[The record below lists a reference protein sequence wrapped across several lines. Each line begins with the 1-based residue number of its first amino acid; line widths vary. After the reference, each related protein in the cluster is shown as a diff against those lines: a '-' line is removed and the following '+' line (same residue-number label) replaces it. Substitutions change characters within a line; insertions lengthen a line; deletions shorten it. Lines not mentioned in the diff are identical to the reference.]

1 MPGGSKPSASLPT
14 LLKIDIKWTGQV
26 TLNIIIWQYGFMVCS
41 IICGAQYGDEGK
53 GKIVAYI
60 AHKDKPE
67 YSVRGGVGPNAG
79 HGVRYRGHEIEC
91 RHVPAGF
98 VCESSELRL
107 GSGSLVDPEL
117 LSREIK
123 HLEELGFSVAHRF
136 KVDRNCGVV
145 ERRHVEGERTDNYLH
160 ERIGSMASGCGKANA
175 ERALR
180 TLNVANNIPELSS
193 MVCDVSTEMNKAL
206 DEGKSIVIEGTQGFG
221 LSLYHGA
228 YPFVTSRD
236 TAASTL
242 AGDVGISPFKV
253 DEIVLVMKPYITRA
267 GMGPLAEGASEVPRI
282 EEAEIR
288 PGVAIG
294 NRRRVGNFD
303 WELVQRAV
311 MVNRPTQIAI
321 TNIDR
326 RWPEYSNLRNYEDLR
341 GEARGFV
348 EEIEGR
354 LKTHV
359 TIISTGPEL
368 EDIIDRRT

>member
-1 MPGGSKPSASLPT
+1 M
-14 LLKIDIKWTGQV
+14 
-26 TLNIIIWQYGFMVCS
+26 
-41 IICGAQYGDEGK
+41 
-53 GKIVAYI
+53 AYI
-60 AHKDKPE
+60 AHRDKPE

-79 HGVRYRGHEIEC
+79 HGVRYRGLEIEC
-91 RHVPAGF
+91 RHVSAGF
-98 VCESSELRL
+98 VCESTELRL
-107 GSGSLVDPEL
+107 GPGSLVDPEL
-117 LSREIK
+117 LSKEIK
-123 HLEELGFSVAHRF
+123 HLEELGFSVARRF

-145 ERRHVEGERTDNYLH
+145 EGRHVEGEQTDSYLY
-160 ERIGSMASGCGKANA
+160 ERIGSMVSGCGRANA

-180 TLNVANNIPELSS
+180 TLKVAKNLPELGS
-193 MVCDVSTEMNKAL
+193 MVCDVSMEMNKAL
-206 DEGKSIVIEGTQGFG
+206 DEGKSVVIEGTQGYG

-228 YPFVTSRD
+228 YPFVTSKD

-242 AGDVGISPFKV
+242 AGDVGISPFKI
-253 DEIVLVMKPYITRA
+253 DEIVLVMKPYVTRA
-267 GMGPLAEGASEVPRI
+267 GMGPLVEGASGVPRI

-294 NRRRVGNFD
+294 NRRRIGNFD

-326 RWPEYSNLRNYEDLR
+326 RWPENRNLRNFEDLQ
-341 GEARGFV
+341 GEAREFV

-359 TIISTGPEL
+359 TLISTGPEL
-368 EDIIDRRT
+368 ESVIDRRT